1 MQFEWDEVKN
11 QINVEKHGI
20 HFMDAKEIFQ
30 SSVYEFLSG
39 QWHGESRILAVGLL
53 KDVEI
58 TVIYTMRGDRV
69 RIISA
74 RVARKNERKKYWENI
89 EECD

>member
-39 QWHGESRILAVGLL
+39 QWHGESRILAVGL
-53 KDVEI
+53 
-58 TVIYTMRGDRV
+58 
-69 RIISA
+69 
-74 RVARKNERKKYWENI
+74 
-89 EECD
+89 